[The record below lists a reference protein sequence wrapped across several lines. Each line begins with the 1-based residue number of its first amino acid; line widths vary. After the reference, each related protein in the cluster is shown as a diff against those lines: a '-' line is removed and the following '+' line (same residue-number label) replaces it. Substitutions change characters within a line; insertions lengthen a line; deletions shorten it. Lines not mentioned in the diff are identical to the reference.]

1 MGLTFHRLI
10 QRDLN
15 HVLGY
20 YEEEGGPEL
29 SRRFYEE
36 FEAILRRIE
45 QSPRRFHLVS
55 DVLRRANFPTF
66 PYHLLFREIDNE
78 IRILVLRHH
87 RRRPDYGLARE

>member
-1 MGLTFHRLI
+1 MGLRFHRLI

-36 FEAILRRIE
+36 FETILRRIE

-66 PYHLLFREIDNE
+66 PHLLFREIENGV
-78 IRILVLRHH
+78 RILVVRHH